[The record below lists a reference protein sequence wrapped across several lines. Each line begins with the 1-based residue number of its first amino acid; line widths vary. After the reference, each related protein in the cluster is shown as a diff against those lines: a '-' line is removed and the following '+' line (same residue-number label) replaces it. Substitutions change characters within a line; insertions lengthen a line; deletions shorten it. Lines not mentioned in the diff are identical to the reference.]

1 MLEFKEKLDNSQK
14 TATSTICLK
23 HNDPLKV
30 YCETCRQVICRDC
43 TISKEHNAHDFHLI
57 SECYHKHYQQL
68 QEGLEQI
75 KQEMTNIDVAV
86 RHLDDMEKEV
96 LQQGERLSEEIN
108 THAQKFIEHIEISRI
123 RLSQQ
128 VDTIVQQ
135 KTHILRAQK
144 QQAQKIHTQLQ
155 TYLETNQHYFK
166 EWNQQQILVEKQ
178 KILHKMKIISYTVNQ
193 MVFEPTEIA
202 MQYRAY
208 QSSLNSNRN
217 RYHLKQHLW

>member
-1 MLEFKEKLDNSQK
+1 MS
-14 TATSTICLK
+14 
-23 HNDPLKV
+23 V
-30 YCETCRQVICRDC
+30 
-43 TISKEHNAHDFHLI
+43 
-57 SECYHKHYQQL
+57 
-68 QEGLEQI
+68 
-75 KQEMTNIDVAV
+75 VA
-86 RHLDDMEKEV
+86 
-96 LQQGERLSEEIN
+96 
-108 THAQKFIEHIEISRI
+108 
-123 RLSQQ
+123 
-128 VDTIVQQ
+128 
-135 KTHILRAQK
+135 HILRAQK